1 MNDNQFMRLR
11 IRFDG
16 GGCTNSARQSIRG
29 ALDSMVEDACMA
41 INSWGTNK
49 MVEDARTT
57 LGNQFVGLRTQ
68 WWRMHER
75 KSIHGAPN
83 KMVEDARTV
92 LCNQFVEL
100 QTQRCRMYEQ
110 KSTLGATNKI

>member
-1 MNDNQFMRLR
+1 MNDNQFMGLR

-29 ALDSMVEDACMA
+29 APDSMVEDA
-41 INSWGTNK
+41 
-49 MVEDARTT
+49 RTA

-75 KSIHGAPN
+75 HSIHGA
-83 KMVEDARTV
+83 
-92 LCNQFVEL
+92 
-100 QTQRCRMYEQ
+100 
-110 KSTLGATNKI
+110 SNKI